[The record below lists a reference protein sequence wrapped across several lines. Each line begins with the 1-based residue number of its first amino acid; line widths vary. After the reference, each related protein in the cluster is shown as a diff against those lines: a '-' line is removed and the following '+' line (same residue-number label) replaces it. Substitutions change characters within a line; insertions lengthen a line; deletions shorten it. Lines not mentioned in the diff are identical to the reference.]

1 MAALQAVDS
10 AAFLVALDPP
20 VGGGGG
26 GCEDPPPNWDAEAK
40 ALLHGRGFDR

>member
-20 VGGGGG
+20 VGGGGRK
-26 GCEDPPPNWDAEAK
+26 DPPQNWDAEAK